1 MSFDEEET
9 IEERD
14 ANHDMIK
21 QHWTLLLRDV
31 KNIQGPL
38 YKLLSTE
45 DLMYVVQIIQDLEY

>member
-21 QHWTLLLRDV
+21 RYSHCHSICFYFVDKFERKTCGLTA
-31 KNIQGPL
+31 NP
-38 YKLLSTE
+38 
-45 DLMYVVQIIQDLEY
+45 